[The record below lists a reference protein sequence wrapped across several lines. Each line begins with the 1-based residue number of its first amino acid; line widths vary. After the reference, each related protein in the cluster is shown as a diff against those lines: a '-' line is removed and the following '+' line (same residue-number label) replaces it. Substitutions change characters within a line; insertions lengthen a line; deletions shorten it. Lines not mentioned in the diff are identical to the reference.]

1 MSWMAWTPPTA
12 VFFLAVA
19 VALLVMSLW
28 EWRSP
33 TVLRQGFLPLATTRG
48 DRFFITLLASAFV
61 HIAWL
66 AVSDG
71 SVLVASGFCL
81 IGGFVLMRWG

>member
-71 SVLVASGFCL
+71 SVLVASGLCL